1 LYTSARVALVGLA
14 GSSAGLLVACS
25 SSGSDD
31 RPTTSARISAGSTA
45 TTSGAGSASAPGG
58 GSASAPSTSA
68 PGRLSKAEFV
78 ARANALCRT
87 TYPKVHPG
95 PAPTGPT
102 DYAALLA
109 YAQATVRE
117 FPPYNKAI
125 RALVA
130 KSPDQAE
137 LTSKWVAV
145 DEAGVAAGKPHLQE
159 LITAVRARDD
169 AKIRQALDALNALPD
184 ESAAEGKFLTDYGL
198 TECARLATT

>member
-1 LYTSARVALVGLA
+1 
-14 GSSAGLLVACS
+14 
-25 SSGSDD
+25 
-31 RPTTSARISAGSTA
+31 
-45 TTSGAGSASAPGG
+45 
-58 GSASAPSTSA
+58 
-68 PGRLSKAEFV
+68 
-78 ARANALCRT
+78 LCRT

-117 FPPYNKAI
+117 FPPYNQAI

-137 LTSKWVAV
+137 LTSQWVAV
-145 DEAGVAAGKPHLQE
+145 DEAGVAAGTPHLQQ
-159 LITAVRARDD
+159 LMTAVRARDD
-169 AKIRQALDALNALPD
+169 AKIEQALDALNALPD

-198 TECARLATT
+198 TECAKLATS

>member
-1 LYTSARVALVGLA
+1 MYTSARVALVGLA

-31 RPTTSARISAGSTA
+31 RPTTSARVSAGSTA
-45 TTSGAGSASAPGG
+45 TTSAG
-58 GSASAPSTSA
+58 GSALAPSA
-68 PGRLSKAEFV
+68 AVPGQLSKAEFV
-78 ARANALCRT
+78 AQANALCRT

-145 DEAGVAAGKPHLQE
+145 DEAGVAAGTPHLQQ

-169 AKIRQALDALNALPD
+169 AKIEQALDALNALPD

-198 TECARLATT
+198 TECAKLATT